1 MIRDGFIHNS
11 HRLRF
16 SSSRKNQ
23 TMTIKAILDELHKMS
38 EELESGSLETDDVM
52 KMTEL
57 TRQLHERMIVIQYK
71 AFEATVQT
79 DRRKAEVA
87 ESETD
92 AQVKYAPPADA
103 DAEEDVKEPNS
114 GARALEE
121 LEVSPNQISLIDS
134 IEEISEME
142 QSLNETFQG
151 EHSRTL
157 AQKFNKKPITDLK
170 SAITIN
176 QKFLFISR
184 LFNDDKD
191 AFEMAVKKINTFTS
205 YLEADD
211 YVQNNLK
218 RQFDWEM
225 KNPTVK
231 EMMELI
237 ERRFL

>member
-1 MIRDGFIHNS
+1 
-11 HRLRF
+11 
-16 SSSRKNQ
+16 
-23 TMTIKAILDELHKMS
+23 MS
-38 EELESGSLETDDVM
+38 EELESGSLETDDVL

-71 AFEATVQT
+71 AFEETVQT
-79 DRRKAEVA
+79 DRRN
-87 ESETD
+87 
-92 AQVKYAPPADA
+92 A
-103 DAEEDVKEPNS
+103 DAETPQEKTEKPYAPAAEP
-114 GARALEE
+114 EE
-121 LEVSPNQISLIDS
+121 VVEEPAPENREVEEIEVSPNQISLIDS

-142 QSLNETFQG
+142 QSLNETFG
-151 EHSRTL
+151 DHKSTL
-157 AQKFNKKPITDLK
+157 AQKFNKKPISDLK

-176 QKFLFISR
+176 QKFLFTSR
-184 LFNDDKD
+184 LFNEDKD
-191 AFEMAVKKINTFTS
+191 AFETAVKQINSFTS

-218 RQFDWEM
+218 RRFDWEM

>member
-1 MIRDGFIHNS
+1 
-11 HRLRF
+11 
-16 SSSRKNQ
+16 
-23 TMTIKAILDELHKMS
+23 MTIKAILDELHKMS
-38 EELESGSLETDDVM
+38 EELESGSLETDDVL

-71 AFEATVQT
+71 AFEETVQT
-79 DRRKAEVA
+79 DRRN
-87 ESETD
+87 T
-92 AQVKYAPPADA
+92 DA
-103 DAEEDVKEPNS
+103 DAPQEKTEKPYAPAAETEEDVEEPAPEN
-114 GARALEE
+114 REVEE
-121 LEVSPNQISLIDS
+121 IEVSPNQISLIDS

-151 EHSRTL
+151 DHKSTL

-170 SAITIN
+170 TAITIN
-176 QKFLFISR
+176 QKFLFTSR
-184 LFNDDKD
+184 LFNEDKD
-191 AFEMAVKKINTFTS
+191 AFETAVEKINSFTS

-211 YVQNNLK
+211 YVQNSLK
-218 RQFDWEM
+218 RRFDWEM